1 MGQVIGG
8 DGTPTNVIA
17 DIRWVSPIMPVDG
30 RRELWFDIHVVEPT
44 GVRGARNPNHP
55 VHRGAAAREGVM
67 RKLAHYAQIPTT
79 ARVVPFVIESGGLLS
94 SEATAFLDD
103 VVNAGHKDKVRSFI
117 RDLSYI
123 ITRYRALMI
132 NNHASQNERIRLGG
146 PQELR
151 RMD

>member
-1 MGQVIGG
+1 MPGAKGLTIARHNIIRDYLFRMIKQAFHQDADPDILVLSPEVIVGQVIGG

-67 RKLAHYAQIPTT
+67 RKLAHYAQIPTMLLT
-79 ARVVPFVIESGGLLS
+79 QAILGSKKGL
-94 SEATAFLDD
+94 
-103 VVNAGHKDKVRSFI
+103 H
-117 RDLSYI
+117 
-123 ITRYRALMI
+123 
-132 NNHASQNERIRLGG
+132 
-146 PQELR
+146 
-151 RMD
+151 